1 MCIILDSDPWIVKTR
16 NRLDIEETNCSCGIG
31 RLWENRKNPEKPLV
45 SANLFSIEDPLSFTI
60 PTRHSKSLDQLQMCS
75 RSNFHYSLSN
85 IRGQTGVGNNRHI
98 ERSQF
103 YKTEPTLKNVASEH
117 NMRNRKYFLHDDVKT
132 KLNSTKENICNC
144 SLNNYFAVTTNKKPK
159 NNGTIGKF
167 DMSLDLNMV
176 TEKKYKQFNIK
187 NFTNVKQQYNT
198 LVKSMSQTP
207 TDSTQNIF
215 RSNSVQFLSPKKRVS
230 NGFNKLNLLLTKK
243 GNSRKSEKLIENGAQ
258 IKTTAKTPEAEQDY
272 CTRKSKSKKHLSN
285 SKQFEIGSTSSSTE
299 STSVEKLT
307 GSKCEALLSSSGL
320 RKVRSTSCLVEEF
333 FPLILSGTES
343 LPNITSKLE
352 ERLYPEMKYFSSSTS
367 STTSEQS
374 GWITSRSSSIGKFQ
388 LAG

>member
-1 MCIILDSDPWIVKTR
+1 M
-16 NRLDIEETNCSCGIG
+16 
-31 RLWENRKNPEKPLV
+31 
-45 SANLFSIEDPLSFTI
+45 FSIEDPLSFAI

-75 RSNFHYSLSN
+75 RNNFHYSLSN
-85 IRGQTGVGNNRHI
+85 IRGQTGVGNNKHLG
-98 ERSQF
+98 RSQF

-117 NMRNRKYFLHDDVKT
+117 NMRNRKYFLQDDIKM
-132 KLNSTKENICNC
+132 KLNSTKENICSC
-144 SLNNYFAVTTNKKPK
+144 SLNNYLTLSNNKRSK
-159 NNGTIGKF
+159 NNATTGKV

-187 NFTNVKQQYNT
+187 NLTNVKQQYNT
-198 LVKSMSQTP
+198 LVKSISQTP
-207 TDSTQNIF
+207 SDSTQNIF
-215 RSNSVQFLSPKKRVS
+215 RSNSMQCFSPKKRVS
-230 NGFNKLNLLLTKK
+230 NGLNKFNLLLTKK
-243 GNSRKSEKLIENGAQ
+243 SNRKTEKLIENGTH
-258 IKTTAKTPEAEQDY
+258 IKTTAATLEADQDY
-272 CTRKSKSKKHLSN
+272 YMRKTKSKKHLSR

-299 STSVEKLT
+299 SISVEKLT

-374 GWITSRSSSIGKFQ
+374 GWITSRSSSIGKFK
-388 LAG
+388 LFKCK